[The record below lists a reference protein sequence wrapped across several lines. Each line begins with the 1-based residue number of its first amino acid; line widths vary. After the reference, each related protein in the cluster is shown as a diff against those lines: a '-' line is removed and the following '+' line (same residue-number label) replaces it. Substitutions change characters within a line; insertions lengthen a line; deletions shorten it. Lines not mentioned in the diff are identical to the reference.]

1 MSGKGLSVVLAFVV
15 GVLGL
20 GQSVVVVPHDYAS
33 VAEAV
38 RAVPSGGVIEILPG
52 TYRENTMFVMKSV
65 TLRGMGDSAGDVVLI
80 PANTATPL
88 ISATSFFSRI
98 ELKVEN
104 LTISG
109 GAGDG
114 TVGLSLAGR
123 MTFSN
128 CRFVDNC
135 TAVQVKGSC
144 VVEISD
150 CAFLNNGTGVE
161 ATDSS
166 EVRVWQSEFTANAD
180 HGLHFG
186 GVSRFEV
193 SNCRFASIYGPEDHV
208 ENTAGVS
215 VFGRSTGDVVDCHF
229 IGTDHPERYNP
240 GPGGYYPI
248 ANGIQI
254 TDEAVLRVAGSS
266 FKYLRAG
273 VMIWGGSEVL
283 IEGNTAED
291 CCHTAFRLWLPS
303 NTKVRIIGNRVGAF
317 GARPIWCCGLLE
329 AFGAISHPITISEN
343 LIGDTGGCTAFWFR
357 SSSCHVPHPLLEMK
371 PEWYFVGTVTGHG
384 NVLTEHYRNR
394 SFECPP
400 LGSDFW
406 PVGFFRN

>member
-38 RAVPSGGVIEILPG
+38 RAVPSGGVVEILPG

-109 GAGDG
+109 GTGDG

-128 CRFVDNC
+128 CCFVDNY

-150 CAFLNNGTGVE
+150 CSFLNNGTGVE

-166 EVRVWQSEFTANAD
+166 EVRVWQSKFTANAD

-186 GVSRFEV
+186 GRSRFEV

-215 VFGRSTGDVVDCHF
+215 VFGRSTGEVVDCHF

-248 ANGIQI
+248 ANGIQVG
-254 TDEAVLRVAGSS
+254 DEAVLRVAGSS
-266 FKYLRAG
+266 FKFLRAG
-273 VMIWGGSEVL
+273 VMIWGGVDVL
-283 IEGNTAED
+283 LEGNTAED
-291 CCHTAFRLWLPS
+291 CCHGAFRLFRAT
-303 NTKVRIIGNRVGAF
+303 NTRVRIIGNRVGAF
-317 GARPIWCCGLLE
+317 GAQPTWCCSLVSASGVSNHAME
-329 AFGAISHPITISEN
+329 ISEN
-343 LIGDTGGCTAFWFR
+343 VVGDTGGCRALSLDTKAR
-357 SSSCHVPHPLLEMK
+357 YVPHPLNPWD
-371 PEWYFVGTVTGHG
+371 PELYFVGTITGRG

-400 LGSDFW
+400 LDSEFW
-406 PVGFFRN
+406 PVGFFRD